1 MRVLCLIPVLFLLGA
16 GCGAEDAAPTEQ
28 LESLVTVIDHDG
40 KETQISSSE
49 LFDPETGEPTV
60 QKVLVV
66 DRRAKKKTFVDAKEL
81 QSQNPSAPR
90 YFPVT
95 KEPSSES

>member
-1 MRVLCLIPVLFLLGA
+1 MKCLCLISLIVLLGA
-16 GCGAEDAAPTEQ
+16 GCGVDDATPAKQ
-28 LESLVTVIDHDG
+28 LESLITVIDRDG
-40 KETQISSSE
+40 NETQISSSK
-49 LFDPETGEPTV
+49 LFDPKTGQPTV

-81 QSQNPSAPR
+81 QSQNPSAPL